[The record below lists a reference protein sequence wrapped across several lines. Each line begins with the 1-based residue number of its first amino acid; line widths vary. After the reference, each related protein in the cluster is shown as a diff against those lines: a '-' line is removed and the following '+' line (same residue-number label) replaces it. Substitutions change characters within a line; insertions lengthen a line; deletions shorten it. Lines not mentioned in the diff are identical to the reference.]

1 MSDRDAFV
9 AAAAELLIA
18 AITMRDLLDA
28 MPPAVRT
35 AMPADLKG
43 RVDRY
48 TYQASFDGLPAD
60 IRAEARA
67 IVDADADIIAA
78 RQL

>member
-1 MSDRDAFV
+1 MSERDVYV
-9 AAAAELLIA
+9 AAAADLLIA

-28 MPPAVRT
+28 MPPSVRT
-35 AMPADLKG
+35 AMPADIKG
-43 RVDRY
+43 RVDRH
-48 TYQASFDGLPAD
+48 TYQTSFDALPAD
-60 IRAEARA
+60 IRAEATA